1 MRAGLDP
8 TAAYMVISNQ
18 GGADDAYLSA
28 TTDLSPEAQLHSTV
42 KDGDFVAMEEVERLP
57 IPARGTVELR
67 PAGLHLM
74 VSDFSRVLEAGET
87 VAITLNFEKSGAVH
101 VDAQIRAK

>member
-42 KDGDFVAMEEVERLP
+42 KDGDFVAMEEVE
-57 IPARGTVELR
+57 LR

-101 VDAQIRAK
+101 VDAQVRAK